1 MGLFLAT
8 IAWGNRKSIIQS
20 GKKLIDIFENEP
32 YYFVKSYDSSLTNKL
47 TDFKH
52 RTFNGFDLHFFIER
66 LRYIYKKYDFALF
79 GYGVKNKK
87 LNY

>member
-47 TDFKH
+47 TDLN
-52 RTFNGFDLHFFIER
+52 TER
-66 LRYIYKKYDFALF
+66 LMALIF
-79 GYGVKNKK
+79 IF
-87 LNY
+87 L